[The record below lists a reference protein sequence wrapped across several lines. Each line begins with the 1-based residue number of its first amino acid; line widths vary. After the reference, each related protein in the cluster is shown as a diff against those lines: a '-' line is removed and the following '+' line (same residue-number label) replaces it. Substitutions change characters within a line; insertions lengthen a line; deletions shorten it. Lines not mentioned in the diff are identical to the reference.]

1 MEASPEHN
9 PKQAEFTIQEI
20 EEWDEDELLHWIQQK
35 RPKLL
40 RGDNLEKFKKAVI
53 LGPIFLKHAGDRKYF
68 QEECSLPIGPSEMLA
83 DLASEIAEGDKA
95 NRESKCC
102 LSYHGHHLD
111 SQLTVS
117 QGDEQGA
124 STGKQANRVQS

>member
-1 MEASPEHN
+1 MKASPEHN
-9 PKQAEFTIQEI
+9 PKQAESTIQEI
-20 EEWDEDELLHWIQQK
+20 EEWDEDELLQWIHKK

-53 LGPIFLKHAGDRKYF
+53 FGPIFLKHAGDRKYF
-68 QEECSLPIGPSEMLA
+68 HEECSLPIGPSEMLA

-95 NRESKCC
+95 NRESKRG

-117 QGDEQGA
+117 QGEERVA
-124 STGKQANRVQS
+124 STGKHASRVQS